1 MLFIYTDDVYVYKC
15 KFKLCINPNKITI
28 CVPIY
33 ADKALK
39 GLKIFCVNRG
49 LSSVQQKHVELY
61 PT

>member
-1 MLFIYTDDVYVYKC
+1 MCIMSIYKNVS
-15 KFKLCINPNKITI
+15 TI

-33 ADKALK
+33 AVKALK

>member
-1 MLFIYTDDVYVYKC
+1 MSLYK
-15 KFKLCINPNKITI
+15 NVSTI